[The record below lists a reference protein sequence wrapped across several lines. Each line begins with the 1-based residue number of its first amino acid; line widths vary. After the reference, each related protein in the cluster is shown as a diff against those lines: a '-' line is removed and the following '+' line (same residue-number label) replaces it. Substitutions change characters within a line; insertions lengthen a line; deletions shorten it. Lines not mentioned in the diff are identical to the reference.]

1 MKNRELKFRIW
12 DMQYKRFVKGYEN
25 KNDYEELYSDPPGL
39 IFGALAHLNEYGE
52 YYTIQQ
58 FTGLKD
64 KNGKEI
70 YEGDIVGYSAVSV
83 FDKDDSGHIEKST
96 IIYQEGYFGLSN
108 LKYDDCQIMPL
119 GFNTNILGSLSLNHK
134 VEIIGNIFENKDLL
148 L

>member
-1 MKNRELKFRIW
+1 MNRIIKFRVW
-12 DMQYKRFVKGYEN
+12 DKRFKQFIDDKNYESDEIIFAWTPFGILSP
-25 KNDYEELYSDPPGL
+25 KDYQNDIE
-39 IFGALAHLNEYGE
+39 
-52 YYTIQQ
+52 IQQ
-58 FTGLKD
+58 FTCLKD

-70 YEGDIVGYSAVSV
+70 YEGDIVGYSAVSI

-134 VEIIGNIFENKDLL
+134 VEILGNIFENKDLL
-148 L
+148 I